1 MIAKIQSYYMNNIQK
16 ELNYMSNDLTET
28 VDNNHDTNR
37 EIGLDITPIQEQPLD
52 LANLNYDPNNVE
64 TSERLEWL
72 GFQKGT
78 PS

>member
-64 TSERLEWL
+64 VCSGKICSIRY
-72 GFQKGT
+72 
-78 PS
+78 PI